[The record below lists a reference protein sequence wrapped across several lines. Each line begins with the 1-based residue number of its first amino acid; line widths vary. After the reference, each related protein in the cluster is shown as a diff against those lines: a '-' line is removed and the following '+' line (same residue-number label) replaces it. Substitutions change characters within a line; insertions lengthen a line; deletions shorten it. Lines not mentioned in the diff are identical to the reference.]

1 MKLQEIEAFVA
12 VAETGSINR
21 AALRL
26 HLTQPATTR
35 RVQNFEAALG
45 AKTLLDRSAKPPVLT
60 PIGRKVLEHCR
71 HVLKA
76 VAELRASTSSA
87 DEPVGDL
94 RIGVAHGLGEVVLG
108 APLDHLQGR
117 FPGVRLQVSSN
128 WTARLIEEVRNGA
141 LDCAIGLITSEHALP
156 PGMYV
161 TPLGPERVVVVTAKD
176 AKPGSK
182 HKSRPS
188 LRDLA
193 GDGWILN
200 PVGCG
205 CRAALQ
211 RACDRAKAPMRVTA
225 EVLGEDLQLSMI
237 ARRAGLGLV
246 PRRQLEHSPHRPRLR
261 IVRVS
266 DFALQATIAML
277 HGHSLGSV
285 GAAVGQLQAQIADRL
300 KHYR

>member
-1 MKLQEIEAFVA
+1 MTLQEIEAFVA

-21 AALRL
+21 AALRV

-45 AKTLLDRSAKPPVLT
+45 AATLLDRSAKPPVLT

-71 HVLKA
+71 RVLKE
-76 VAELRASTSSA
+76 VGELRASTSSTGK
-87 DEPVGDL
+87 PVGDL

-108 APLDHLQGR
+108 APLDHLQRR
-117 FPGVRLQVSSN
+117 FPGVRLQISSN
-128 WTARLIEEVRNGA
+128 WTTRLIEEVRNGT
-141 LDCAIGLITSEHALP
+141 LDCAIGLITTEHTLP
-156 PGMYV
+156 VGMHV
-161 TPLGPERVVVVTAKD
+161 APVGLEIVVVVTAKNPKR
-176 AKPGSK
+176 ASNR
-182 HKSRPS
+182 KSRPR

-193 GDGWILN
+193 DDGWILN

-225 EVLGEDLQLSMI
+225 EVFGEDLQLSMI
-237 ARRAGLGLV
+237 ARGAGLGLV
-246 PRRQLEHSPHRPRLR
+246 PRRQLAHSPHRRHLR

-266 DFALQATIAML
+266 DFTLEATIAML
-277 HGHSLGSV
+277 HGHALGSV
-285 GAAVGQLQAQIADRL
+285 GAAVDQLQAQIADRL
-300 KHYR
+300 KRL